1 MSPLIEMQNKVRG
14 CWGEARVIADVPDE
28 SGVYE
33 TSEGDL
39 TIDFRQFCPESRVV
53 RLQAD
58 FLGGGDRYRGKD
70 SDRRGPT
77 VREIAVSKKK
87 GVGSTL
93 LDANTKLTITL
104 KGK

>member
-1 MSPLIEMQNKVRG
+1 MSPLIEIQNKVYG
-14 CWGEARVIADVPDE
+14 SWAEPRVIADVPDK

-39 TIDFRQFCPESRVV
+39 DIDFSQFGPESRVV
-53 RLQAD
+53 KLEAD
-58 FLGGGDRYRGKD
+58 FLGGRDRYRGKD